1 MIIKKQR
8 KSYPV
13 VFNRI
18 ADELAKLRSKLS
30 ASVYKKG
37 TEKYRGEQEHEI
49 SKLGILAELIAQD
62 HFSNKKIKFKSAPLV
77 DLEPCPEPDIV
88 AQQDGIRPLH
98 SRYDVKGLK
107 STTDELRV
115 NYSSYNNRMRVEWYW
130 FIRIYKDS
138 TAEHYI
144 VSNEEIKDWSVKELK
159 YTKAYVLPLSELLT
173 SK

>member
-1 MIIKKQR
+1 MIIKKHR

-18 ADELAKLRSKLS
+18 ADELAILRSKLS

-37 TEKYRGEQEHEI
+37 TDKYRGELEHEI

-77 DLEPCPEPDIV
+77 DVEPCPEPDIV
-88 AQQDGIRPLH
+88 AEMDGI
-98 SRYDVKGLK
+98 SRYDIKGLK

-115 NYSSYNNRMRVEWYW
+115 NYGSYNNRMRVEWYW
-130 FIRIYKDS
+130 FIRIYRDS

-144 VSNEEIKDWSVKELK
+144 VSSNEIKDWEVKELK
-159 YTKAYVLPLSELLT
+159 YTKAYVLNLSKVET
-173 SK
+173 HQDSEQ